1 MKSKKTQLALLL
13 LIFLTG
19 MHFNLLAITAYPKP
33 IVYSQPDGTKLTL
46 TLRGDERIHWSETT
60 DGYTIL
66 SNKDGAYVYAIKDKR
81 GFLTFSDIIAHNPGN
96 KTSTETA
103 FLQNIDKNFKFS
115 EQQIKEMRQSVLPV
129 NRNAK
134 GTMMGGF
141 PTTGTRKMLMILANF
156 SNTTTTIPQSS
167 FNNYMNQSNYNG
179 TGSFK
184 DYYLEV
190 SYGQLTVNSTVT
202 IWVTLP
208 NTHNYYG
215 PDSKWGQFV
224 YDAVVAA
231 NNQANVNYAEYD
243 NDLDG
248 YVDGIAVIHQ
258 GPGQEATGN
267 TNDIWSHS
275 WDLISAGYSTS
286 QLTFDGVIVS
296 NYTTQPEL
304 LGTSSSISTIGVM
317 CHEFGHN
324 LGAPDFYD
332 TDYDTGGQ
340 YDGTGDWDIM
350 SGGSWNGNSGDK
362 PAHHNPWTKI
372 FYQWST
378 PTVLTT
384 AQNVT
389 VLNNQ
394 TTNQIYK
401 YNTTSSN
408 EYFLAVN
415 QQQTGFNSAIPGHG
429 MIIYHVDGNYITNH
443 MNANDI
449 NAGSHQGLYVK
460 AANSTN
466 GSGVSTNSNINTSG
480 APFPGTSNETSF
492 TDLTTP
498 NSKSWAGANTNLPLI
513 NISESAGNIN
523 FCFISCAS
531 PDDPTNF
538 TAAAVSTSQ
547 INLTWGLNT
556 NSNPVI
562 VAYSTSPTFGT
573 PVTGT
578 TYNAGSTI
586 AGGGT
591 VIYNGSST
599 NYNHLS
605 LNSNTTYYYKAWS
618 ILTGTTYSSGVT
630 TNATTLCGS
639 ISTFPYSEGFENSGL
654 IPNCW
659 TQVNI
664 TGTLNYTFRAG
675 SASGSP
681 SSAHT
686 GSYNA
691 NLYDGEGGTNNVTQL
706 ISPAFDISL
715 LGTPTLTFWHYQKS
729 WSGDQDELRVYYK
742 TSPTGSWNLLNSYTS
757 SVSSWTQRTIAL
769 PAASSTYYIAFEG
782 TEKYGYG
789 VCIDDISITG
799 IVPALQVSPSN
810 QNIAAAAGS
819 TNFTVTTTNAWTAV
833 SNQTW
838 CTVTASGTGNG
849 TITANC
855 TENTSL
861 TQRVASITVSQSGST
876 PVTVT
881 VTQAGATPILSV
893 SPSNQNVTTAAG
905 STSFTVTSN
914 TAWTTLS
921 NAAWCTVSAGSTG
934 NGTITA
940 NFEANTTISSRT
952 ATITVSAGGVT
963 PVTVTVTQ
971 AGTSATLTVTPSNQ
985 NVLAPAGTTSF
996 QVTSNTTWTATSA
1009 QTWCTVTPNG
1019 SGNGT
1024 LTANFTE
1031 NTSLDQ
1037 RVASINVTNGTG
1049 TPITVTVTQAGA
1061 TPSLLVTPSNI
1072 DVPATSGSTMYT
1084 VTSNT
1089 SWTVTSNQSWCM
1101 VTSSGNGNGNIT
1113 ANFQANPTTEAR
1125 IASITVSANGVT
1137 PQVVTLTQEG
1147 ADPILSV
1154 SPESIQVGHE
1164 AGATNFNVTSNI
1176 NWTAQSSAS
1185 WCSVTPS
1192 GSNSGSI
1199 SVTYLENTNANARTA
1214 TITVNG
1220 TGVAPVQVILIQEG
1234 TVGISATEGLTMNI
1248 MPIPAKDYLDI
1259 ETAGFHE
1266 QMATLQII
1274 DLTGHILATSSVI
1287 ANGKTRFNLETLSG
1301 GIYFLRYSTNNQN
1314 ITRRIVVVK

>member
-1 MKSKKTQLALLL
+1 MKSLKQLLSLVLLVL
-13 LIFLTG
+13 FVVQQNPS
-19 MHFNLLAITAYPKP
+19 MAITARPKP
-33 IVYSQPDGTKLTL
+33 INYSQPDGTTL
-46 TLRGDERIHWSETT
+46 TINLKGDERIHWSETT
-60 DGYTIL
+60 DGYTLL
-66 SNKDGAYVYAIKDKR
+66 SNKDGAYVYAIKDKK
-81 GFLTFSDIIAHNPGN
+81 GFLTFSDIVAHNPEN
-96 KTSTETA
+96 RNSNELT
-103 FLQNIDKNFKFS
+103 FLQNISKNFRFS
-115 EQQIKEMRQSVLPV
+115 DEQIKEMRQSVLPV
-129 NRNAK
+129 NINRK
-134 GTMMGGF
+134 GTTMGGF

-167 FNNYMNQSNYNG
+167 FNNYMNQANYNG

-215 PDSKWGQFV
+215 PDSKWGEFA

-243 NDLDG
+243 NDGDG
-248 YVDGIAVIHQ
+248 YVDGIAIIHQ
-258 GPGQEATGN
+258 GPGQESTAN

-275 WDLISAGYSTS
+275 WDLISAGYNPS
-286 QLTFDGVIVS
+286 QLTFDGVIVNS
-296 NYTTQPEL
+296 YTTQPEL
-304 LGTSSSISTIGVM
+304 MGTSSSISTIGVM

-332 TDYDTGGQ
+332 TDYNTGGQ
-340 YDGTGDWDIM
+340 YDGTGNWDIM

-372 FYQWST
+372 FFQWST
-378 PTVLTT
+378 PTLLTT

-429 MIIYHVDGNYITNH
+429 MIIYHVDGNYITDH
-443 MNANDI
+443 MNNNDI

-466 GSGVSTNSNINTSG
+466 ASGVSTSSNINTSG

-492 TDLTTP
+492 TDATTP

-513 NISESAGNIN
+513 NISESSNNIN

-538 TAAAVSTSQ
+538 TATAVSTSQ
-547 INLTWGLNT
+547 INLSWGLNT

-562 VAYSTSPTFGT
+562 IAYSTSPTFGT

-591 VIYNGSST
+591 VIYNGSATSF
-599 NYNHLS
+599 NHLN

-630 TNATTLCGS
+630 TNATTLCGV
-639 ISTFPYSEGFENSGL
+639 ISTFPYNEGFENGGI

-659 TQVNI
+659 SQVNV

-675 SASGSP
+675 SASGTP
-681 SSAHT
+681 SLAHT

-691 NLYDGEGGTNNVTQL
+691 NLYEGTYGTNNVTQL
-706 ISPAFDISL
+706 ITPGFDISQ
-715 LGTPTLTFWHYQKS
+715 LGSPTLSFWHYQNA
-729 WSGDQDELRVYYK
+729 WGGDQDELRVYYR
-742 TSPTGSWNLLNSYTS
+742 TSPTGSWNLLNSYTA
-757 SVSSWTQRTIAL
+757 SVSSWTQQTIAL

-789 VCIDDISITG
+789 ICIDDISITG
-799 IVPALQVSPSN
+799 VVSALQVSPSN

-819 TNFTVTTTNAWTAV
+819 TTFTVTTTNAWTAV

-861 TQRVASITVSQSGST
+861 TQRIASITVSQSGST

-881 VTQAGATPILSV
+881 VTQ
-893 SPSNQNVTTAAG
+893 
-905 STSFTVTSN
+905 
-914 TAWTTLS
+914 
-921 NAAWCTVSAGSTG
+921 
-934 NGTITA
+934 
-940 NFEANTTISSRT
+940 
-952 ATITVSAGGVT
+952 
-963 PVTVTVTQ
+963 
-971 AGTSATLTVTPSNQ
+971 
-985 NVLAPAGTTSF
+985 
-996 QVTSNTTWTATSA
+996 
-1009 QTWCTVTPNG
+1009 
-1019 SGNGT
+1019 
-1024 LTANFTE
+1024 
-1031 NTSLDQ
+1031 D
-1037 RVASINVTNGTG
+1037 
-1049 TPITVTVTQAGA
+1049 GA

-1072 DVPATSGSTMYT
+1072 DVPATAGSTMYT

-1089 SWTVTSNQSWCM
+1089 SWTVTSNQSWCTA
-1101 VTSSGNGNGNIT
+1101 TSSGNGNGNIT
-1113 ANFQANPTTEAR
+1113 ATFQANPTTETR

-1147 ADPILSV
+1147 ADPILTV

-1164 AGATNFNVTSNI
+1164 AGATNFNVSSNV

-1192 GSNSGSI
+1192 GSNNGSI
-1199 SVTYLENTNANARTA
+1199 SVTYLENTNANIRSA

-1220 TGVAPVQVILIQEG
+1220 SGVAPVQVILLQEG

-1259 ETAGFHE
+1259 ETAGFNE

-1274 DLTGHILATSSVI
+1274 DLTGHILANRSVI
-1287 ANGKTRFNLETLSG
+1287 ANGKMRFSLETLSG
-1301 GIYFLRYSTNNQN
+1301 GIYFLRYSTNNQS
-1314 ITRRIVVVK
+1314 ITRRIVIVK

>member
-1 MKSKKTQLALLL
+1 MKSLKQLMSLVLLVL
-13 LIFLTG
+13 FVVQQNPS
-19 MHFNLLAITAYPKP
+19 MAITALPKP
-33 IVYSQPDGTKLTL
+33 INYSQPDGTTL
-46 TLRGDERIHWSETT
+46 TINLKGDERIHWSETN
-60 DGYTIL
+60 DGYTLL
-66 SNKDGAYVYAIKDKR
+66 SNKDGAYVYAIKDKK
-81 GFLTFSDIIAHNPGN
+81 GFLTFSDIVAHNPEN
-96 KTSTETA
+96 RNSNELA
-103 FLQNIDKNFKFS
+103 FLQNISKNFRFS
-115 EQQIKEMRQSVLPV
+115 DEQIKEMRQSVLPV
-129 NRNAK
+129 NINRK
-134 GTMMGGF
+134 GTTMGGF

-167 FNNYMNQSNYNG
+167 FNNYMNQANYNG

-215 PDSKWGQFV
+215 PDSKWGEFA

-243 NDLDG
+243 NDGDG
-248 YVDGIAVIHQ
+248 YVDGIAIIHQ
-258 GPGQEATGN
+258 GPGQESTAN

-275 WDLISAGYSTS
+275 WDLISAGYNPS
-286 QLTFDGVIVS
+286 QLTFDGVIVNS
-296 NYTTQPEL
+296 YTTQPEL
-304 LGTSSSISTIGVM
+304 MGTSSSISTIGVM

-332 TDYDTGGQ
+332 TDYNTGGQ
-340 YDGTGDWDIM
+340 YDGTGNWDIM

-372 FYQWST
+372 FFQWST
-378 PTVLTT
+378 PTLLTT

-429 MIIYHVDGNYITNH
+429 MIIYHVDGNYITDH
-443 MNANDI
+443 MNNNDI

-466 GSGVSTNSNINTSG
+466 ASGVSTSSNINTSG

-492 TDLTTP
+492 TDATTP

-513 NISESAGNIN
+513 NISESSNNIN

-538 TAAAVSTSQ
+538 TATAVSTSQ
-547 INLTWGLNT
+547 INLSWGLNT

-562 VAYSTSPTFGT
+562 IAYSTSPPFGI

-591 VIYNGSST
+591 VIYNGSATSF
-599 NYNHLS
+599 NHLNLS
-605 LNSNTTYYYKAWS
+605 SNTTYYYKAWS

-630 TNATTLCGS
+630 TNATTLCGV
-639 ISTFPYSEGFENSGL
+639 ISTFPYNEGFENGGI

-659 TQVNI
+659 SQVNV

-675 SASGSP
+675 SASGTP

-691 NLYDGEGGTNNVTQL
+691 NLYDGEGGTDNVTRL
-706 ISPAFDISL
+706 VSPAFDISL
-715 LGTPTLTFWHYQKS
+715 LGSPTLTFWHYQKS
-729 WSGDQDELRVYYK
+729 WSGDQDELRVYYR
-742 TSPTGSWNLLNSYTS
+742 TSPTGSWNLLNSYTT
-757 SVSSWTQRTIAL
+757 SVSSWTQQTIAL

-789 VCIDDISITG
+789 ICIDDISITG
-799 IVPALQVSPSN
+799 VVSALQVSPSN

-861 TQRVASITVSQSGST
+861 TQRIASITVSQSGST

-881 VTQAGATPILSV
+881 VTQ
-893 SPSNQNVTTAAG
+893 
-905 STSFTVTSN
+905 
-914 TAWTTLS
+914 
-921 NAAWCTVSAGSTG
+921 
-934 NGTITA
+934 
-940 NFEANTTISSRT
+940 
-952 ATITVSAGGVT
+952 
-963 PVTVTVTQ
+963 
-971 AGTSATLTVTPSNQ
+971 
-985 NVLAPAGTTSF
+985 
-996 QVTSNTTWTATSA
+996 
-1009 QTWCTVTPNG
+1009 
-1019 SGNGT
+1019 
-1024 LTANFTE
+1024 
-1031 NTSLDQ
+1031 D
-1037 RVASINVTNGTG
+1037 
-1049 TPITVTVTQAGA
+1049 GA

-1072 DVPATSGSTMYT
+1072 DVPATAGSTMYT

-1101 VTSSGNGNGNIT
+1101 ATSSGNGNGNIT
-1113 ANFQANPTTEAR
+1113 ATFQANPTTETR

-1164 AGATNFNVTSNI
+1164 AGATNFNVTSNVS
-1176 NWTAQSSAS
+1176 WTAQSSAS

-1192 GSNSGSI
+1192 GSNNGSI
-1199 SVTYLENTNANARTA
+1199 SVTYLENTNANIRSA

-1220 TGVAPVQVILIQEG
+1220 PGVAPVQVILLQEG

-1259 ETAGFHE
+1259 ETAGFNE

-1274 DLTGHILATSSVI
+1274 DLTGHILANRSVI
-1287 ANGKTRFNLETLSG
+1287 ANRKTRFSLETLSG
-1301 GIYFLRYSTNNQN
+1301 GIYFLRYSTNNQS
-1314 ITRRIVVVK
+1314 ITRRIVIVK

>member
-1 MKSKKTQLALLL
+1 MKSLKQLMSLVLLVL
-13 LIFLTG
+13 FVVQQNPS
-19 MHFNLLAITAYPKP
+19 MAITALPKP
-33 IVYSQPDGTKLTL
+33 INYSQPDGTTL
-46 TLRGDERIHWSETT
+46 TINLKGDERIHWSETT
-60 DGYTIL
+60 DGYTLL
-66 SNKDGAYVYAIKDKR
+66 SNKDGAYVYAIKDKK
-81 GFLTFSDIIAHNPGN
+81 GFLTFSDIVAHNPEN
-96 KTSTETA
+96 RNSNELA
-103 FLQNIDKNFKFS
+103 FLQNISKNFRFS
-115 EQQIKEMRQSVLPV
+115 DEQIKEMRQSVLPV
-129 NRNAK
+129 NINRK
-134 GTMMGGF
+134 GTTMGGF

-167 FNNYMNQSNYNG
+167 FNNYMNQANYNG

-215 PDSKWGQFV
+215 PDSKWGEFA

-243 NDLDG
+243 NDGDG
-248 YVDGIAVIHQ
+248 YVDGIAIIHQ
-258 GPGQEATGN
+258 GPGQESTAN

-275 WDLISAGYSTS
+275 WDLISAGYNPS
-286 QLTFDGVIVS
+286 QLTFDGVIVNS
-296 NYTTQPEL
+296 YTTQPEL
-304 LGTSSSISTIGVM
+304 MGTSSSISTIGVM

-340 YDGTGDWDIM
+340 YDGTGNWDIM

-372 FYQWST
+372 FFQWST
-378 PTVLTT
+378 PTLLTT

-429 MIIYHVDGNYITNH
+429 MIIYHVDGNYITDH
-443 MNANDI
+443 MNNNDI

-466 GSGVSTNSNINTSG
+466 ASGVSTSSNINTSG

-492 TDLTTP
+492 TDATTP

-513 NISESAGNIN
+513 NISESSNNIN

-538 TAAAVSTSQ
+538 TATAVSTSQ
-547 INLTWGLNT
+547 INLSWGLNT

-562 VAYSTSPTFGT
+562 IAYSTSPTFGI

-591 VIYNGSST
+591 VIYNGSATSF
-599 NYNHLS
+599 NHLNLS
-605 LNSNTTYYYKAWS
+605 SNTTYYYKAWS

-630 TNATTLCGS
+630 TNATTLCGV
-639 ISTFPYSEGFENSGL
+639 ISTFPYNEGFENGGI

-659 TQVNI
+659 SQVNV

-675 SASGSP
+675 SASGTP

-691 NLYDGEGGTNNVTQL
+691 NLYDGEGGTDNVTRL
-706 ISPAFDISL
+706 VSPAFDISL
-715 LGTPTLTFWHYQKS
+715 LGSPTLTFWHYQKS
-729 WSGDQDELRVYYK
+729 WSGDQDELRVYYR
-742 TSPTGSWNLLNSYTS
+742 TSPTGSWNLLNSYTT
-757 SVSSWTQRTIAL
+757 SVSSWTQQTIAL

-789 VCIDDISITG
+789 ICIDDISITG
-799 IVPALQVSPSN
+799 VVSALQVSPSN

-861 TQRVASITVSQSGST
+861 TQRIASITVSQSGST

-881 VTQAGATPILSV
+881 VTQ
-893 SPSNQNVTTAAG
+893 
-905 STSFTVTSN
+905 
-914 TAWTTLS
+914 
-921 NAAWCTVSAGSTG
+921 
-934 NGTITA
+934 
-940 NFEANTTISSRT
+940 
-952 ATITVSAGGVT
+952 
-963 PVTVTVTQ
+963 
-971 AGTSATLTVTPSNQ
+971 
-985 NVLAPAGTTSF
+985 
-996 QVTSNTTWTATSA
+996 
-1009 QTWCTVTPNG
+1009 
-1019 SGNGT
+1019 
-1024 LTANFTE
+1024 
-1031 NTSLDQ
+1031 D
-1037 RVASINVTNGTG
+1037 
-1049 TPITVTVTQAGA
+1049 GA
-1061 TPSLLVTPSNI
+1061 TPSLLVTPLNI
-1072 DVPATSGSTMYT
+1072 DVPATAGSTMYT

-1089 SWTVTSNQSWCM
+1089 SWTVTSNQSWCTA
-1101 VTSSGNGNGNIT
+1101 TSSGNGNGNIT
-1113 ANFQANPTTEAR
+1113 ATFQANPTTETR

-1147 ADPILSV
+1147 ADPILTV

-1164 AGATNFNVTSNI
+1164 AGATNFNVTSNVS
-1176 NWTAQSSAS
+1176 WTAQSSAS

-1192 GSNSGSI
+1192 GSNNGSI
-1199 SVTYLENTNANARTA
+1199 SVTYLENTNANIRSA

-1220 TGVAPVQVILIQEG
+1220 PGVAPVQVILLQEG

-1259 ETAGFHE
+1259 ETAGFNE

-1274 DLTGHILATSSVI
+1274 DLTGHILANRSVI
-1287 ANGKTRFNLETLSG
+1287 ANGKTHFSLETLSG
-1301 GIYFLRYSTNNQN
+1301 GIYFLRYSTNNQS
-1314 ITRRIVVVK
+1314 ITRRIVIIK

>member
-1 MKSKKTQLALLL
+1 MKSLKQLMSLVLLVL
-13 LIFLTG
+13 FVVQQNPS
-19 MHFNLLAITAYPKP
+19 MAITALPKP
-33 IVYSQPDGTKLTL
+33 INYSQPDGTTL
-46 TLRGDERIHWSETT
+46 TINLKGDERIHWSETT
-60 DGYTIL
+60 DGYTLL
-66 SNKDGAYVYAIKDKR
+66 SNKDGAYVYAIKDKK
-81 GFLTFSDIIAHNPGN
+81 GFLTFSDIIAHNSEN
-96 KTSTETA
+96 RNSNELA
-103 FLQNIDKNFKFS
+103 FLQNISKNFRFS
-115 EQQIKEMRQSVLPV
+115 DEQIKEMRQSVLPV
-129 NRNAK
+129 NINRK
-134 GTMMGGF
+134 GTTMGGF

-167 FNNYMNQSNYNG
+167 FNNYMNQANYNG

-215 PDSKWGQFV
+215 PDSKWGEFA

-243 NDLDG
+243 NDGDG
-248 YVDGIAVIHQ
+248 YVDGIAIIHQ
-258 GPGQEATGN
+258 GPGQESTAN

-275 WDLISAGYSTS
+275 WDLISAGYNPS
-286 QLTFDGVIVS
+286 QLTFDGVIVNS
-296 NYTTQPEL
+296 YTTQPEL
-304 LGTSSSISTIGVM
+304 MGTSSSISTIGVM

-332 TDYDTGGQ
+332 TDYNTGGQ
-340 YDGTGDWDIM
+340 YDGTGNWDIM

-372 FYQWST
+372 FFQWST
-378 PTVLTT
+378 PTLLTT

-429 MIIYHVDGNYITNH
+429 MIIYHVDGNYITDH
-443 MNANDI
+443 MNNNDI

-466 GSGVSTNSNINTSG
+466 ASGVSTSSNINTTG

-492 TDLTTP
+492 TDATTP

-513 NISESAGNIN
+513 NISESSNNIN

-538 TAAAVSTSQ
+538 TATAVSTSQ
-547 INLTWGLNT
+547 INLSWGLNT

-562 VAYSTSPTFGT
+562 IAYSTSPTFGI

-591 VIYNGSST
+591 VIYNGSATSF
-599 NYNHLS
+599 NHLN

-630 TNATTLCGS
+630 TNATTLCGV
-639 ISTFPYSEGFENSGL
+639 ISTFPYNEGFENGGI

-659 TQVNI
+659 SQVNV

-675 SASGSP
+675 SASGTP

-691 NLYDGEGGTNNVTQL
+691 NLYEGTYGTNNVTQL
-706 ISPAFDISL
+706 ITPGFDISQ
-715 LGTPTLTFWHYQKS
+715 LGSPTLSFWHYQNA
-729 WSGDQDELRVYYK
+729 WGGDQDELRVYYR
-742 TSPTGSWNLLNSYTS
+742 TSPTGSWNLLNSYTA
-757 SVSSWTQRTIAL
+757 SVSSWTQQTIAL

-789 VCIDDISITG
+789 ICIDDISITG
-799 IVPALQVSPSN
+799 VVSALQVSPSN

-861 TQRVASITVSQSGST
+861 TQRIASITVSQSGST

-881 VTQAGATPILSV
+881 VTQ
-893 SPSNQNVTTAAG
+893 
-905 STSFTVTSN
+905 
-914 TAWTTLS
+914 
-921 NAAWCTVSAGSTG
+921 
-934 NGTITA
+934 
-940 NFEANTTISSRT
+940 
-952 ATITVSAGGVT
+952 
-963 PVTVTVTQ
+963 
-971 AGTSATLTVTPSNQ
+971 
-985 NVLAPAGTTSF
+985 
-996 QVTSNTTWTATSA
+996 
-1009 QTWCTVTPNG
+1009 
-1019 SGNGT
+1019 
-1024 LTANFTE
+1024 
-1031 NTSLDQ
+1031 D
-1037 RVASINVTNGTG
+1037 
-1049 TPITVTVTQAGA
+1049 GA

-1101 VTSSGNGNGNIT
+1101 ATSSGNGNGNIT
-1113 ANFQANPTTEAR
+1113 ATFQANPTTETR

-1147 ADPILSV
+1147 ADPILTV

-1164 AGATNFNVTSNI
+1164 AGATNFNVSSNV

-1192 GSNSGSI
+1192 GSNNGSI
-1199 SVTYLENTNANARTA
+1199 SVTYLENTNANIRSA

-1220 TGVAPVQVILIQEG
+1220 TGVAPVQVTLLQEG

-1259 ETAGFHE
+1259 ETAGFNE

-1274 DLTGHILATSSVI
+1274 DLTGHILANRSVI
-1287 ANGKTRFNLETLSG
+1287 ANGKTRFSLETLSG
-1301 GIYFLRYSTNNQN
+1301 GIYFLRYSTNNQS
-1314 ITRRIVVVK
+1314 ITRRIVIVK